1 MGKIKLTL
9 EEYKQRLSVYDK
21 RLLDSFNNGSVDDY
35 KKILEEREQYTRQ
48 YGVIGTEIRD
58 RDGHVLF
65 DLDDM
70 ER

>member
-1 MGKIKLTL
+1 MEKIKLPL

-21 RLLDSFNNGSVDDY
+21 QLHDSFNNGSVDDY

-58 RDGHVLF
+58 LDGHVIADAA
-65 DLDDM
+65 DL